1 MIRIVLG
8 NLRESTRADHL
19 RLFGTA
25 CVAAVG
31 TVLMLCVMAYAV
43 AGRGDNVARPLFAGV
58 LVLTVTAQLTAVPAR
73 LTSSARAER
82 TELLVGPGSMPEQVR
97 ELAATE
103 AALAGTLG
111 AVAGVQAHLAARA
124 VFERGMPGGGLIR
137 DVLAVGTEIPFLA
150 LVFVLGVVPLTT
162 VLATTSAL
170 RHTDPRPHTTPAART
185 VGVAG
190 PAMIGAG
197 MLAEVLP
204 HAIAPP
210 VRLPGGL
217 GMVHPLAAAG
227 FALIVV
233 GAALS
238 VPWLVHR
245 AAETVVAHT
254 RIPALLCAARRM
266 EADTAA
272 LAVPLGL
279 LAGTTTLLV
288 TSRTLHMRG
297 PGNAPGD
304 LPLLALVT
312 AATVC
317 AAAGLLAV
325 LVENARARRDS
336 ARNLHMLGAAPWVD
350 RVTLALTVLLPVTV
364 AWGGAAVIGVAAT
377 WPLEFGGHEPSVPV
391 SEGAVT
397 AGVTFGMALAAA
409 VAIAV
414 AVVTRRL
421 ARGGVTG
428 WGRPATAGVAPPS
441 R

>member
-8 NLRESTRADHL
+8 NLREGTRADHL

-31 TVLMLCVMAYAV
+31 TALLLCAMAYAA
-43 AGRGDNVARPLFAGV
+43 AGRGDSVARPVFVGL
-58 LVLTVTAQLTAVPAR
+58 LVLAVTAQLTAVVSR
-73 LTSSARAER
+73 LTAAARAER
-82 TELLVGPGSMPEQVR
+82 TELLVGPASMPEQIR

-103 AALAGTLG
+103 AALASAMGT
-111 AVAGVQAHLAARA
+111 VAGLQAHLIARA
-124 VFERGMPGGGLIR
+124 VFDPDVPGSGLVR
-137 DVLAVGTEIPFLA
+137 DVLAVGNEIPLLG

-170 RHTDPRPHTTPAART
+170 RAPAPRPHTTPTART

-190 PAMIGAG
+190 PTMIGAG

-217 GMVHPLAAAG
+217 GLVHPLAAVG
-227 FALIVV
+227 YALVVV

-238 VPWLVHR
+238 VPWLVHW
-245 AAETVVAHT
+245 AAESVVAHT
-254 RIPALLCAARRM
+254 RLPALLCAARRM

-288 TSRTLHMRG
+288 TSRTLHVRG

-325 LVENARARRDS
+325 LVENAHTRQDS

-350 RVTLALTVLLPVTV
+350 RATLALTVLLPVTV
-364 AWGGAAVIGVAAT
+364 AWGGAAVLGVVAT
-377 WPLEFGGHEPSVPV
+377 WPLELGGHEPSVPV
-391 SEGAVT
+391 SEQAVT
-397 AGVTFGMALAAA
+397 AGVTFGMALAAG

-414 AVVTRRL
+414 ALVTRRL

-428 WGRPATAGVAPPS
+428 WGRPAAVVMPPS
-441 R
+441 A